1 MLRFYEMS
9 VDFSIVLSHPLL
21 TCGIFQYSV
30 SFEDVAVT
38 FTQEEWALLDLSQK
52 SLYRDVMQEIFR
64 NLAFVENK
72 SENQNMQDDFRSP
85 GRNLSS
91 HMVERLFEIKEGSQ
105 YGEAFN
111 QDSNFNL
118 NKKIST
124 GVKPCECNVCG
135 KVLICHSALH
145 RHIISHNGNKLS
157 ECMKCPEKLY
167 KCKQCRKAFIS
178 LKSVDRHMVTHTS
191 NGSYKSTVYEKPF
204 DFSSVLFQMPQST
217 YTGDKTY
224 KCKYCDKTFSYSSY
238 LREYERTHTGEKPY
252 ACKKCGK
259 SFTFSS
265 SLRQHERSHTR
276 EKPYECKEC
285 GKAFSRSTY
294 LGIHERTHTGE
305 KPYECIKC
313 GKAFRCSRVL
323 RVHERTHS
331 GEKPYECKQ
340 CGKPFKYSSN
350 LCEHERT
357 HTGVKPYGCKE
368 CDKSFTSS
376 SAL

>member
-1 MLRFYEMS
+1 M
-9 VDFSIVLSHPLL
+9 
-21 TCGIFQYSV
+21 

-52 SLYRDVMQEIFR
+52 SLYRVVMHEIFR
-64 NLAFVENK
+64 NLASVGNK
-72 SENQNMQDDFRSP
+72 SENQNMQDDFKSP
-85 GRNLSS
+85 VRNLNS
-91 HMVERLFEIKEGSQ
+91 HMVERLFEIEEGSQ
-105 YGEAFN
+105 CGEAFN

-124 GVKPCECNVCG
+124 GVKPYECNVCG
-135 KVLICHSALH
+135 KVFICHSAFH
-145 RHIISHNGNKLS
+145 RHIISHTGNKLS
-157 ECMKCPEKLY
+157 VWNIQRTYINANNVGRPLSLSKVVQYMRSLLIFPVYFK
-167 KCKQCRKAFIS
+167 FIF
-178 LKSVDRHMVTHTS
+178 M
-191 NGSYKSTVYEKPF
+191 N
-204 DFSSVLFQMPQST
+204 M
-217 YTGDKTY
+217 
-224 KCKYCDKTFSYSSY
+224 
-238 LREYERTHTGEKPY
+238 THTGEKPY

-265 SLRQHERSHTR
+265 SLRQHGRSHTG

-285 GKAFSRSTY
+285 GKAFSCSAY

-323 RVHERTHS
+323 SVHERTHS

-340 CGKPFKYSSN
+340 CGKAFKYSSN

-357 HTGVKPYGCKE
+357 HTEVKPYGCKK
-368 CDKSFTSS
+368 CGKLFTFS
-376 SAL
+376 SALRSHERTHTGVKPYECKKCGKAFSCSSSLRKHERSYMW